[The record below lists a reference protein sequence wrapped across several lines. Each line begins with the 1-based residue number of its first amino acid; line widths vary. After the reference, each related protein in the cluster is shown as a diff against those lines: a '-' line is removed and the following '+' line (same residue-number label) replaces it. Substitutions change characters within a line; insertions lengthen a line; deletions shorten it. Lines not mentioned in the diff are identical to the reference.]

1 MGGLQPMKG
10 QIRNAGDLT
19 PLLCLTLKQ
28 YFPLRAI
35 YFVANSFPIV
45 FIIRPR
51 VVFHTLLVT
60 IWKCTSFGNVY
71 RISSFEFCISDVI
84 YFDERTKRKF
94 VKVLKTVHWFCV
106 NKCKEEIVAVNFKI
120 REKNVHKSLTP
131 GKFSLA
137 MIWVFY
143 LPAAIVIIYS
153 IAELDS
159 FLAHFGR
166 FVSSGSGTFYIPT
179 LQRHSFAFIVIMFS

>member
-1 MGGLQPMKG
+1 MGGLQPLKG
-10 QIRNAGDLT
+10 QIHSAGDLT
-19 PLLCLTLKQ
+19 PFLCLTLKQ
-28 YFPLRAI
+28 HFPLRAI

-94 VKVLKTVHWFCV
+94 FKVLKTVNWFCV
-106 NKCKEEIVAVNFKI
+106 NKCKEEISAVNFKK
-120 REKNVHKSLTP
+120 REKNVHKSL
-131 GKFSLA
+131 
-137 MIWVFY
+137 
-143 LPAAIVIIYS
+143 IYS

-159 FLAHFGR
+159 LFAHFGR
-166 FVSSGSGTFYIPT
+166 FVSSSSGPFIPT
-179 LQRHSFAFIVIMFS
+179 LPRYSFSFIVIMFS

>member
-1 MGGLQPMKG
+1 MLVLGRCFWIQQKKNSRGRLQPVKG
-10 QIRNAGDLT
+10 QIHSAGDLT
-19 PLLCLTLKQ
+19 PFLCLTLKQ
-28 YFPLRAI
+28 HFPLRAI

-94 VKVLKTVHWFCV
+94 VKVLKTVNWFCV
-106 NKCKEEIVAVNFKI
+106 NKGKEEIVAVNFKI
-120 REKNVHKSLTP
+120 REKNEMSTNLLHLENFPWPWFELFICLLPSL
-131 GKFSLA
+131 
-137 MIWVFY
+137 
-143 LPAAIVIIYS
+143 
-153 IAELDS
+153 
-159 FLAHFGR
+159 
-166 FVSSGSGTFYIPT
+166 
-179 LQRHSFAFIVIMFS
+179 

>member
-1 MGGLQPMKG
+1 MLVLGRCFWIEQKKKSMVGLQPMKG
-10 QIRNAGDLT
+10 QIHSAGDLT
-19 PLLCLTLKQ
+19 PFLCLTLKQ
-28 YFPLRAI
+28 HFPLRAI

-94 VKVLKTVHWFCV
+94 VKVLKTVNWFCV
-106 NKCKEEIVAVNFKI
+106 NKCKEEIAAVNFKKERKKCPQI
-120 REKNVHKSLTP
+120 FNL
-131 GKFSLA
+131 
-137 MIWVFY
+137 FY
-143 LPAAIVIIYS
+143 
-153 IAELDS
+153 
-159 FLAHFGR
+159 
-166 FVSSGSGTFYIPT
+166 SGTWQ
-179 LQRHSFAFIVIMFS
+179 LLRSFW